1 MNIEFNTN
9 RVGSSAA
16 PQPAAKS
23 RAADTAGDSAAL
35 DKTGALKAAI
45 GNISLVRPE
54 KVDAARALLSDTNF
68 PPDHVLKAIASL
80 IAEKME

>member
-1 MNIEFNTN
+1 MKIEFNPN
-9 RVGSSAA
+9 RVTSSAA
-16 PQPAAKS
+16 VQPAARS
-23 RAADTAGDSAAL
+23 QAAGTAGDTVTL
-35 DKTGALKAAI
+35 DKTDTLKAAI